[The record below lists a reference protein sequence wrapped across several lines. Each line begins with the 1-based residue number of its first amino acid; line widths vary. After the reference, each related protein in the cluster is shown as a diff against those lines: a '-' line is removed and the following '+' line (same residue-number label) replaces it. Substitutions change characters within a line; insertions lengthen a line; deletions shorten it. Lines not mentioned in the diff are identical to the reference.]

1 MQSTKILMKSPLNST
16 DIVFLGDSLIEGF
29 DLNHYFQISNIKN
42 RGLSGDTTYEVRY
55 RLEEILNAKPAKLF
69 LMIGIN
75 DFFQGEDETII
86 LDNISVILGEFL
98 QRSPETEIFVQ
109 SLLPVNEEAI
119 FSDEHLNLYIFS
131 INDNLKKLC
140 RKLNIHFID
149 LYGDFLNEKGQMDR
163 KFTYDGIHLS
173 VEGYD
178 LWAKLIEPFLTKSV

>member
-1 MQSTKILMKSPLNST
+1 MKSPLNST
-16 DIVFLGDSLIEGF
+16 DIVFLGDSLTEGF
-29 DLNHYFQISNIKN
+29 DLKHYFQISNIKN

-75 DFFQGEDETII
+75 DFFQGEDETTI
-86 LDNISVILGEFL
+86 LDNISKILDEFL
-98 QRSPETEIFVQ
+98 QKSPGTELFVQ

-149 LYGDFLNEKGQMDR
+149 LYGDFLNEKGQMDG
-163 KFTYDGIHLS
+163 KFTYDGVHLS
-173 VEGYD
+173 KEGYD
-178 LWAKLIEPFLTKSV
+178 LWAKLIEPFLS